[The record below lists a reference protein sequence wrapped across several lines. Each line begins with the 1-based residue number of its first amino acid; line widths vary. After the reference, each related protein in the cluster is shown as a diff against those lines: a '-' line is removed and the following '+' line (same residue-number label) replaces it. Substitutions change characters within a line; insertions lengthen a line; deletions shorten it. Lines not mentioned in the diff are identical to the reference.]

1 MPVENKSKLLVDLG
15 NRIRELRLAAGLT
28 QEALADLCE
37 LDRTYISG
45 IERGKRNVAI
55 KNLAT
60 IGSALQ
66 VSLAELLSGI
76 NNAH

>member
-1 MPVENKSKLLVDLG
+1 VETQPNLLVDLG
-15 NRIRELRLAAGLT
+15 NRVRELRLAAGLT
-28 QEALADLCE
+28 QEALADLCG

-60 IGSALQ
+60 IAIALKT
-66 VSLAELLSGI
+66 SLAELLSGI
-76 NNAH
+76 DNAH